1 MQTLAGEIHHQ
12 ITTTDGV
19 THQTTIITT
28 AMARLGKEMEAGN
41 RALCNLYVSDL
52 VSKGIGVREA
62 AIGLVRLDP
71 TVHVRTLNS
80 IRKLHI

>member
-52 VSKGIGVREA
+52 VSKV
-62 AIGLVRLDP
+62 
-71 TVHVRTLNS
+71 
-80 IRKLHI
+80 